1 MLLDHLYSFLH
12 IQELKFFYPLGR
24 LSMPLFAFAL
34 SYGLAIQRN
43 KYFSLL
49 TIKRILI
56 FGLISSVPYIA
67 LGNVMSGW
75 WPLNIMFSFLISAII
90 ISILSSTIKQRYV
103 IASIIFFIGG
113 AFVEFAWAGIA
124 LTVSFWW
131 FVKRVDLVSLS
142 LIILSIIMLNNFN
155 HNLWATLALPVI
167 YLASKINL
175 SMPRIKHFFY
185 YVYPIQLSVI
195 WIIRS
200 IYT

>member
-1 MLLDHLYSFLH
+1 
-12 IQELKFFYPLGR
+12 
-24 LSMPLFAFAL
+24 MPLFAFAL

-142 LIILSIIMLNNFN
+142 LIILSMIMLNNFN

>member
-1 MLLDHLYSFLH
+1 
-12 IQELKFFYPLGR
+12 
-24 LSMPLFAFAL
+24 MPLFAFAL
-34 SYGLAIQRN
+34 SYGLAIQKN
-43 KYFSLL
+43 KYFSLS

-56 FGLISSVPYIA
+56 FGLISSAPYIA

-75 WPLNIMFSFLISAII
+75 WPLNIMFTFLVSAII
-90 ISILSSTIKQRYV
+90 ISILSSAIKQRYF
-103 IASIIFFIGG
+103 IALILFVIGG
-113 AFVEFAWAGIA
+113 AFVEYAWAGIA

-131 FVKRVDLVSLS
+131 FIKRADWVSLL
-142 LIILSIIMLNNFN
+142 LIILSMIMLNNFN
-155 HNLWATLALPVI
+155 HNLWATLALPII

-175 SMPRIKHFFY
+175 PIPRIKHFFY

>member
-1 MLLDHLYSFLH
+1 MLLDHLYSFLN

-34 SYGLAIQRN
+34 SYGLAIQKN
-43 KYFSLL
+43 KYFSLS

-56 FGLISSVPYIA
+56 FGLISSAPYIA

-75 WPLNIMFSFLISAII
+75 WPLNIMFTFLLSAII
-90 ISILSSTIKQRYV
+90 ISILSSTIKQRYF
-103 IASIIFFIGG
+103 IALILFVIGG
-113 AFVEFAWAGIA
+113 AFVEYAWAGIA

-131 FVKRVDLVSLS
+131 FVKREDWISLS
-142 LIILSIIMLNNFN
+142 LIILSMIMLNNFN
-155 HNLWATLALPVI
+155 HNLWAALALPII

-175 SMPRIKHFFY
+175 SIPRIKHFFY

>member
-1 MLLDHLYSFLH
+1 MLLDHLYSFLR
-12 IQELKFFYPLGR
+12 IQELKYFYPLGR

-34 SYGLAIQRN
+34 SYGLAIQKS
-43 KYFSLL
+43 KYFNLP

-75 WPLNIMFSFLISAII
+75 WPLNIMFTFLISAII
-90 ISILSSTIKQRYV
+90 ISILSSTIKQRYLITLIV
-103 IASIIFFIGG
+103 FVIGG
-113 AFVEFAWAGIA
+113 AFVEYAWAGIA

-131 FVKRVDLVSLS
+131 FVKRADWMSLS
-142 LIILSIIMLNNFN
+142 LIILSMIMLNNFN
-155 HNLWATLALPVI
+155 HNLWATLALPII
-167 YLASKINL
+167 YLASKINFAI
-175 SMPRIKHFFY
+175 PRIKHFFY

-195 WIIRS
+195 WIVRS